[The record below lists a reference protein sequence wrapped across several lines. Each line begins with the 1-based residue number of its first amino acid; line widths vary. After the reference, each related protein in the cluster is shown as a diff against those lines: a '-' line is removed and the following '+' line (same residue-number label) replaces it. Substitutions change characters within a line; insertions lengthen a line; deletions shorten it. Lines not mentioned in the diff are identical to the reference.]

1 MKRIDYLMMV
11 ENLKRITKTYHVYS
25 LNFVVHPWTLP
36 DEVKEAI
43 AKIEK
48 NNDFVNVYID
58 GKDSSKLIGFKGEVI
73 NSLQNILNFKAFIC
87 AKGK

>member
-1 MKRIDYLMMV
+1 MMV

-43 AKIEK
+43 KRIYE
-48 NNDFVNVYID
+48 
-58 GKDSSKLIGFKGEVI
+58 KGERFEQYSKDAI
-73 NSLQNILNFKAFIC
+73 FDGTFKSVLM
-87 AKGK
+87 KGGLT